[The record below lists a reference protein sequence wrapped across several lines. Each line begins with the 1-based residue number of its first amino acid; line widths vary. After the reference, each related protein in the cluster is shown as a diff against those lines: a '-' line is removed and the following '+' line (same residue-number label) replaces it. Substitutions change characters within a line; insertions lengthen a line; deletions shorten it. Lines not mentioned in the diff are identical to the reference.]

1 MKNATRTQT
10 TMATF
15 FVVFSLLSFQ
25 LSTFAQAQKVKL
37 EEGNQVRLRLMESL
51 SSATAQVGQTVAF
64 EVLDPITVEG
74 TVVVAEGA
82 PAWATIIEA
91 ANKKS
96 FGRAGKLTFRLD
108 YVKAVD
114 GSKIPLRASSVN
126 KGEGRGAT
134 STAIITAS
142 ALFFLPAAPIG
153 MMIKGK
159 NVDIP
164 RGHHIQAFT
173 DGDRWIETR
182 PELSRN
188 VAWGQVH
195 GTKIQQAVGT
205 PNEQNSGTPVNNRT
219 NVHYAS
225 LNNNQPVAERTM
237 SGGDL
242 GTVNVIAEQIG
253 AEIEVDGTSYGNTP
267 AVLKLPAGLH
277 AVTVK
282 APGLPAWQRNINVV
296 PGSSLTFRVN
306 FEQGQNRLVKN
317 EQ

>member
-1 MKNATRTQT
+1 MKNATYTQKSMT
-10 TMATF
+10 AL
-15 FVVFSLLSFQ
+15 FVIISLLSFQ
-25 LSTFAQAQKVKL
+25 FAAFAQAQKVKL
-37 EEGNQVRLRLMESL
+37 EEGSQIRLRLMESL
-51 SSATAQVGQTVAF
+51 SSATAQVGQTIAF
-64 EVLDPITVEG
+64 EVLDPIVVEG

-96 FGRAGKLTFRLD
+96 FGRAGKLSFRLD

-126 KGEGRGAT
+126 KGQGRGAT
-134 STAIITAS
+134 STAIIAAS

-153 MMIKGK
+153 MMVKGK

-164 RGHHIQAFT
+164 RGQHIQAFT

-182 PELSRN
+182 QELSRN

-205 PNEQNSGTPVNNRT
+205 PNEQNYGMPVSNRT

-225 LNNNQPVAERTM
+225 LNNNQPVVERTM
-237 SGGDL
+237 SGGEL
-242 GTVNVIAEQIG
+242 GTVNVISEQVG

-277 AVTVK
+277 AITVK
-282 APGLPAWQRNINVV
+282 TPGQNAWQRNISVV
-296 PGSSLTFRVN
+296 PGSSLTFRVA

>member
-1 MKNATRTQT
+1 MKNSTQKSMT
-10 TMATF
+10 AL
-15 FVVFSLLSFQ
+15 FVIITLLSLQ

-37 EEGNQVRLRLMESL
+37 EEGSQIRLRLMESL
-51 SSATAQVGQTVAF
+51 NSATAQVGQTVAF
-64 EVLDPITVEG
+64 EVLDPVVVEG

-82 PAWATIIEA
+82 SAWATIIEA
-91 ANKKS
+91 ATKKS
-96 FGRAGKLTFRLD
+96 FGRAGKLSFRLD

-114 GSKIPLRASSVN
+114 GNKIPLRASSVN

-164 RGHHIQAFT
+164 RGQHIQAFT

-182 PELSRN
+182 AELSRN

-205 PNEQNSGTPVNNRT
+205 PNEQNSGTPVSNRT

-225 LNNNQPVAERTM
+225 LNNNQPVAERTV
-237 SGGDL
+237 SGEL

-296 PGSSLTFRVN
+296 PGSSLTFRVV
-306 FEQGQNRLVKN
+306 FEQSQNRLAKID
-317 EQ
+317 Q